1 MKETVIIIGTGQA
14 GGMAAIYLRQKKYS
28 GNIIIIGEEDYL
40 PYQRPPLSKSFLSNQ
55 IDISKLFLKTADYYS
70 RNNIKILTK
79 TKVIKIIKA
88 NKYVITNNNEKINYD
103 HLIIATG
110 SSLNKFQSNNKSI
123 FYLKTLNDSLK
134 IRKQLKPGKTL
145 SIIGGGYIGL
155 ELASIA
161 VKNKIN
167 VTILESDKKLMGRVV
182 SKEVSSFFENKHR
195 SMGVSIKFN
204 SQVTGIEKNDN
215 GNIVICNDG
224 SEYSSDL
231 VFAGIGVKPNIEIA
245 ADAGIKCDNGIS
257 VNEYGQ
263 TSDESI
269 YAAGDCTN
277 HPNTIFNTKLRL
289 ESVHN
294 AIEQSKTVAN
304 KIIGINKSYNQV
316 PWFWSDQYNLKLQ
329 IAGIHSDDNVRYKF
343 LRDEK
348 SLSVVYLRD
357 SRIICVESVN
367 RPQDFIAGKK
377 LILSQKRIPN
387 NLIEHEDCGLKE
399 ILKKISINS

>member
-1 MKETVIIIGTGQA
+1 MKETVIIIGAGQA
-14 GGMAAIYLRQKKYS
+14 GGMAAIHLRQKKYD
-28 GNIIIIGEEDYL
+28 GNIIIIGEEDFL

-55 IDISKLFLKTADYYS
+55 IDTSKLFLKSADYYS
-70 RNNIKILTK
+70 RNNIKIITK
-79 TKVIKIIKA
+79 TKAIEIIKDY
-88 NKYVITNNNEKINYD
+88 KYVVTDNNEKINYD

-110 SSLNKFQSNNKSI
+110 SSLNRFQSNNKSI

-134 IRKQLKPGKTL
+134 IRKQLTPGKSL

-161 VKNKIN
+161 VKNHLN
-167 VTILESDKKLMGRVV
+167 VRILESDEKLMGRVV
-182 SKEVSSFFENKHR
+182 SKRISSFFEKKHR

-204 SQVTGIEKNDN
+204 SQVTGIEKNDTD
-215 GNIVICNDG
+215 NIVLCNDG

-231 VFAGIGVKPNIEIA
+231 VFAGIGVKPNIQIA
-245 ADAGIKCDNGIS
+245 ADAGIKCNNGIC

-277 HPNTIFNTKLRL
+277 HPNTILNTRLRL

-304 KIIGINKSYNQV
+304 KIIGINTSYNQV

-329 IAGIHSDDNVRYKF
+329 IAGINAGNNIKYNVLGDK
-343 LRDEK
+343 E
-348 SLSVVYLRD
+348 SLSVVCLRD
-357 SRIICVESVN
+357 SRVICVESVN

-377 LILSQKRIPN
+377 LILSQKKIPN
-387 NLIEHEDCGLKE
+387 NLIENKDYSLKE

>member
-1 MKETVIIIGTGQA
+1 MKETVIIIGAGQA

-161 VKNKIN
+161 VK
-167 VTILESDKKLMGRVV
+167 
-182 SKEVSSFFENKHR
+182 
-195 SMGVSIKFN
+195 IK
-204 SQVTGIEKNDN
+204 
-215 GNIVICNDG
+215 
-224 SEYSSDL
+224 
-231 VFAGIGVKPNIEIA
+231 
-245 ADAGIKCDNGIS
+245 
-257 VNEYGQ
+257 
-263 TSDESI
+263 
-269 YAAGDCTN
+269 
-277 HPNTIFNTKLRL
+277 
-289 ESVHN
+289 
-294 AIEQSKTVAN
+294 
-304 KIIGINKSYNQV
+304 
-316 PWFWSDQYNLKLQ
+316 
-329 IAGIHSDDNVRYKF
+329 
-343 LRDEK
+343 
-348 SLSVVYLRD
+348 
-357 SRIICVESVN
+357 
-367 RPQDFIAGKK
+367 
-377 LILSQKRIPN
+377 
-387 NLIEHEDCGLKE
+387 
-399 ILKKISINS
+399 